1 MCLYIDVHKIV
12 IKVIAEYKKGKY
24 RRTTEKPYV
33 MMRNMCE
40 RLVLCVHLCGH
51 QSHQPGIFYKC
62 LVRFFSSPLLSL
74 AIVGE
79 YFIRLSSFL
88 FVALVSATDTLL
100 LLWMN
105 RPFPLRTTKPE
116 QKKKQ
121 KYLLQTNKSKKE
133 KQRQEK
139 NKFDLVTVQL
149 FPRNE

>member
-74 AIVGE
+74 SLAIVGE

-116 QKKKQ
+116 QNKKTEVPFADEQKQ
-121 KYLLQTNKSKKE
+121 KGKTETGKK
-133 KQRQEK
+133 
-139 NKFDLVTVQL
+139 
-149 FPRNE
+149 